1 LFAIVAV
8 ALFGGLIG
16 GVGLAGG
23 FAGPMRDEV
32 IKDLLQVAIVGVLGA
47 ALTVAVNGLQVRR
60 DTRRQADELMR
71 TWMGEVITIYQKV
84 RVSRWWLQVLVAGT
98 DGDRCVTV
106 ADLDTFIPIVN
117 DARLRF
123 DRMRELCATQPAHP
137 WPGMVADLKAIQTA
151 LRPVCEEYRVKRST
165 VAGPGSVPLAQLPQL
180 RNFLDEYAEFKGLC
194 GRVRRVI
201 ETLRDTLLRLPTS
214 ARSTTPAERDDLPT
228 PRVAQAGT

>member
-84 RVSRWWLQVLVAGT
+84 RVSRWRLQALVAGT

-106 ADLDTFIPIVN
+106 AVAIPRRRN
-117 DARLRF
+117 LPSGWGSSA
-123 DRMRELCATQPAHP
+123 PA
-137 WPGMVADLKAIQTA
+137 V
-151 LRPVCEEYRVKRST
+151 V
-165 VAGPGSVPLAQLPQL
+165 VAGSYGVEQRHLSEQGQ
-180 RNFLDEYAEFKGLC
+180 FE
-194 GRVRRVI
+194 
-201 ETLRDTLLRLPTS
+201 
-214 ARSTTPAERDDLPT
+214 
-228 PRVAQAGT
+228 